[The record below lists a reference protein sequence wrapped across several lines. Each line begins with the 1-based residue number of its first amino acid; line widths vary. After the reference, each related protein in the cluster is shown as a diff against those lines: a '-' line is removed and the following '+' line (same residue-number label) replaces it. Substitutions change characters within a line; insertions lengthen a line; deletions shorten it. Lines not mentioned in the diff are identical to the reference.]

1 MNEGN
6 EGLKRC
12 VNPTYM
18 IKWKDLTSPE
28 KAARARRRSSCQ
40 TSQAQ
45 PSLCNLCFKRKDHK
59 GSIRFEPPPRATF
72 RKVGMQPLGSR
83 RLLCRWH
90 LHVWLAMIYH
100 HLGIAERSPALANTS
115 TIYRSSSV
123 GSIKKTWTIF
133 IVSTFLFVSV
143 QIWVS
148 KSLMPQLGVQ
158 EHLRFEVRLSLNF
171 PVAKQKM
178 R

>member
-12 VNPTYM
+12 LNPTYM
-18 IKWKDLTSPE
+18 IKWLDLTSPE

-45 PSLCNLCFKRKDHK
+45 PSFCTLVSVEKITKEAFVLSHP
-59 GSIRFEPPPRATF
+59 EATF

-123 GSIKKTWTIF
+123 VRSIKKTWIC

-143 QIWVS
+143 QI
-148 KSLMPQLGVQ
+148 
-158 EHLRFEVRLSLNF
+158 
-171 PVAKQKM
+171 
-178 R
+178 